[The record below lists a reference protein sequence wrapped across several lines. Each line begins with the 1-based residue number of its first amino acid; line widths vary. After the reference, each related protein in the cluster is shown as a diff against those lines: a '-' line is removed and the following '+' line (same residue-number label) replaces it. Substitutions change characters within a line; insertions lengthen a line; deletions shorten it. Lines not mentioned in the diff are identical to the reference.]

1 MRINAFARGAGL
13 AIVFAAVMAFAFA
26 AQTSECAANTT
37 TTDVTIECGRGH
49 EAFAAKLQDALNMD
63 SNEELIVEFHDKFYI
78 LNTQASVSGTKVTV
92 TCPDQSLHN
101 GNTVT
106 LGALRKGISQILT
119 RMSGNSGNADV
130 HGYSMDNG
138 ELLWNSEVSYY
149 ASYTYESITNYRG
162 CDYYKAYLAY
172 QKDVEYWADFAVNSN
187 RIKELYL
194 LWQKPYSRNVGVAI
208 DTPLCGSTDG
218 PSVTCETLPFL
229 TYTAVVSTPIEEP
242 VWISDK
248 PDGVVLHHDVWS
260 MYSYKGALKGG
271 TPYYAC
277 AVFHAP
283 WGYYF
288 PESFNN
294 VTVNG
299 QPADDADVWV
309 GMRENTYEYL
319 YVGAEMTPEHV
330 WDNNWTLTKAPTC
343 SAEGIESRPCV
354 QGCGASDTRPVAIDP
369 EAHTWGD
376 WKTVK
381 KPTALNAGLEQ
392 RVCKGNADHVEKRPL
407 PAAGVSGTLLAQM
420 KASGKTKLN
429 LTWNKINGAEGYDIF
444 FAKCNTK
451 ESRTKLK
458 RVKTI
463 KGNATFAWA
472 KSGLKKQTAYKAQ
485 VKAFAYKDGK
495 KKYVKT
501 SPAVHVFTSGGSS
514 KYTNPKSVS
523 VNKTAVSVKT
533 GRTFQ
538 IKGKVV
544 KLNTKKKLIPKPH
557 GPVLRYCSSN
567 KSVATV
573 SSAGKI
579 TAKNAGKCTIYVL
592 AVNGV
597 RKSIA
602 VTVK

>member
-1 MRINAFARGAGL
+1 MNIRDFARGAGL

-26 AQTSECAANTT
+26 VETSECEADTA
-37 TTDVTIECGRGH
+37 TTDVTIECGSGH
-49 EAFAAKLQDALNMD
+49 ETFAAKLQDALNMD
-63 SNEELIVEFHDKFYI
+63 SNEELDVKYKDQYYT

-92 TCPDQSLHN
+92 TCPKYSLHN
-101 GNTVT
+101 NIPV
-106 LGALRKGISQILT
+106 LIGALRKGIAETLT
-119 RMSGNSGNADV
+119 RMSGNTVYTGP
-130 HGYSMDNG
+130 HGYTMDNG
-138 ELLWNSEVSYY
+138 ELLWNSKVSYHP
-149 ASYTYESITNYRG
+149 SYIYESITNYGG
-162 CDYYKAYLAY
+162 CDYYKAFESYCQDIDYFSDLT
-172 QKDVEYWADFAVNSN
+172 VN
-187 RIKELYL
+187 RITELYL
-194 LWQKPYSRNVGVAI
+194 LWQKPYTRNVDVTI
-208 DTPLCGSTDG
+208 DTPLCGSIEG

-229 TYTAVVSTPIEEP
+229 THTAVINDPVEKP
-242 VWISDK
+242 VWFSDK
-248 PDGVVLHHDVWS
+248 SKGNASSWNAWS
-260 MYSYKGALKGG
+260 PYSYTGVLEGG

-288 PESFNN
+288 PENFNN

-309 GMRENTYEYL
+309 EHYESVYEHL
-319 YVGAEMTPEHV
+319 YVGAEITPV
-330 WDNNWTLTKAPTC
+330 
-343 SAEGIESRPCV
+343 
-354 QGCGASDTRPVAIDP
+354 
-369 EAHTWGD
+369 HTWGA

-381 KPTALNAGLEQ
+381 KPTALNAGSEQ
-392 RVCKGNADHVEKRPL
+392 RVCEGNAEHVEKRTL
-407 PAAGVSGTLLAQM
+407 PATGVSGTLLAQM

-429 LTWNKINGAEGYDIF
+429 LTWTKIKGAEGYDIF

-463 KGNATFAWA
+463 KGNATFAWT

-495 KKYVKT
+495 KTYVKT
-501 SPAVHVFTSGGSS
+501 SPAVHVFTTGGSS

-523 VNKTAVSVKT
+523 VNKTAVSLKA

-567 KSVATV
+567 KSVAAV

-579 TAKNAGKCTIYVL
+579 TAKKAGKCTVYVL